1 MPQKLP
7 VNGFEWV
14 KNILIINKKLHKFI
28 ELIKNYGDDSDGR
41 YILKVDV
48 EYPIILH
55 DLNSAL
61 PFLPK
66 KMKINKCHKLLC
78 KICNKKNYVVHIRS
92 LKQALNHGL
101 VLKKVHR
108 LIQFNQKTWLKEY
121 IDMNTKLIT
130 EAKNDFEKDF
140 FKLMNNSIFGKA
152 METVRKHKDI
162 KLATTDKRKKIRV

>member
-108 LIQFNQKTWLKEY
+108 LIQFNQKT
-121 IDMNTKLIT
+121 
-130 EAKNDFEKDF
+130 
-140 FKLMNNSIFGKA
+140 
-152 METVRKHKDI
+152 
-162 KLATTDKRKKIRV
+162 